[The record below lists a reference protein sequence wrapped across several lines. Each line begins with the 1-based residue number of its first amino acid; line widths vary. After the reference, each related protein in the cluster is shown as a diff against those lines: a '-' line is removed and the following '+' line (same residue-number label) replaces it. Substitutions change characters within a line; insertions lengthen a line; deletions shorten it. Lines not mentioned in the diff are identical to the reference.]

1 MAHYQIT
8 VTTVGKCLERMV
20 EDVYNSDGNIV
31 TNILGP
37 WRPCQKRHVG
47 LGRSGKGGAGSR
59 HMSRDA
65 PQALMRIVAPTLKPK
80 NDLLTLA
87 LVIGGGFIIYKY
99 VIKK

>member
-47 LGRSGKGGAGSR
+47 TRQKR
-59 HMSRDA
+59 
-65 PQALMRIVAPTLKPK
+65 
-80 NDLLTLA
+80 
-87 LVIGGGFIIYKY
+87 
-99 VIKK
+99 